1 MPDRTTPFPTPTTT
15 PMENQ
20 APALHRNGISRN
32 SERFNSQREQ
42 FTKFFECF
50 LSEQSHDLSALRD
63 AATAVDPP
71 NESNLRQLVSRV
83 VAHYERYYETKEAT
97 AQRDINPMFSPT
109 WTSTTENIFM
119 WVGGWRPSAAFH
131 LLHSKSGIQLE
142 ARLQEIIRGGVV
154 KDLGDVSAAQMQA
167 LDRLQRETVTA
178 ERMISEEAAEAQ
190 EAVAAAEMV
199 QLVSSEDRS
208 EMESKMAG
216 KKERMRT
223 VLARA
228 DRLRLDTMKGII
240 EKLEPIQAVHFLI
253 AAAELH
259 LAVHHYGKEKDRL
272 VAAGAM

>member
-1 MPDRTTPFPTPTTT
+1 MPDPTTPFPTPTTT

-20 APALHRNGISRN
+20 SPALPRNGISRN
-32 SERFNSQREQ
+32 GERFNSQREQ

-71 NESNLRQLVSRV
+71 DESSLRQLVSRV
-83 VAHYERYYETKEAT
+83 VSHYERYYETKEAS

-167 LDRLQRETVTA
+167 LDRLQMETVRA
-178 ERMISEEAAEAQ
+178 ERTISEEAAEAQ

-199 QLVSSEDRS
+199 KLVSAEDRS
-208 EMESKMAG
+208 EMESKMAR
-216 KKERMRT
+216 KKERMKT

-228 DRLRLDTMKGII
+228 DRLRIDTMKGII

-272 VAAGAM
+272 VAAGVM

>member
-1 MPDRTTPFPTPTTT
+1 MPDRTTPFPTPTT

-83 VAHYERYYETKEAT
+83 VAHYQRYYETKEAS
-97 AQRDINPMFSPT
+97 AQSDINPMFSQT

-142 ARLQEIIRGGVV
+142 GRLQEIIRGGVV

-167 LDRLQRETVTA
+167 LDRLQRETVRA

-216 KKERMRT
+216 KKERMRS